1 MKCEDAIVGALREY
15 ADCWY
20 AVPGYPLTAMA
31 EKLGAGTVI
40 NEKVALEFAL
50 GDSLSGRRA
59 AVLIKNVGLNACADP
74 LVQATTQ
81 GLRAGVV
88 IIAGDDPVATGSQNS
103 QDSRYYGELAMV
115 PVLEPDPEHCIASIE
130 SAFEASEQFS
140 RIAIVRVT
148 PALLEAASGCTMP
161 ERKDS
166 CGHLA
171 DRALTMRGR
180 CDRAEQL
187 FAAMF
192 DWSDRSPLNTLQGG
206 TVGTGA
212 CAGDSHVVT
221 VYPPPARSADLS
233 LTCEE
238 GRPFL
243 SGHRCSGPPEGTALP
258 ETMEKRGYYRTFC
271 KECPFLPLFGMM
283 KDHGME
289 VIADAGCSLL
299 TLNPP
304 FQNGI
309 ASYGL
314 GSAIGVAARSTGIA
328 VTGDYALL
336 HSALPALIEV
346 YRKKIPLLCI
356 VLKNECMGMT
366 GGQATPDILPYLS
379 FASPVVCRSDET
391 ERIRGFLA
399 PEKTPL
405 TLVITGHCPEER
417 CHETVEC

>member
-1 MKCEDAIVGALREY
+1 MNCEDAIVGALRAY

-20 AVPGYPLTAMA
+20 TVPGYPLTRMA
-31 EKLGAGTVI
+31 EKLGAETVI
-40 NEKVALEFAL
+40 NEKVSLEFAI

-88 IIAGDDPVATGSQNS
+88 IIAGDDPAATGSQNS
-103 QDSRYYGELAMV
+103 QDSRYYGELAMA

-148 PALLEAASGCTMP
+148 PALLDAVSGHAMP
-161 ERKDS
+161 ERRES
-166 CGHLA
+166 CGKLA

-180 CDRAEQL
+180 SERAEQL
-187 FAAMF
+187 FAGMF
-192 DWSDRSPLNTLQGG
+192 DWSDRSRLNTLRGG

-212 CAGDSHVVT
+212 CACDSHVVT
-221 VYPPPARSADLS
+221 VYPPPARRADLS
-233 LTCEE
+233 VTCEE

-243 SGHRCSGPPEGTALP
+243 SGHRCCDPPKGTAIP

-271 KECPFLPLFGMM
+271 RDCPFLPLFWMM
-283 KDHGME
+283 KDLSME

-304 FQNGI
+304 FQTGI

-328 VTGDYALL
+328 ITGDYALL

-346 YRKKIPLLCI
+346 YHKKIPLLCI

-366 GGQATPDILPYLS
+366 GGQATCDIMPYLS
-379 FASPVVCRSDET
+379 FASPVVCRFDET
-391 ERIRGFLA
+391 ERIRGLLS
-399 PEKTPL
+399 PKKTPF
-405 TLVITGHCPEER
+405 TLVISGHCPEER
-417 CHETVEC
+417 CHEIVEY